1 LLTRRIDRT
10 TYVDAKVQDAYVK
23 GYEQLAIRR
32 PILGVLQ
39 CLLAWSM
46 LRWEKIDIKPLDHL
60 VYTSPPKR
68 NSESSHGLDLL
79 DVENVYL

>member
-1 LLTRRIDRT
+1 MP
-10 TYVDAKVQDAYVK
+10 V
-23 GYEQLAIRR
+23 
-32 PILGVLQ
+32 
-39 CLLAWSM
+39 SM
-46 LRWEKIDIKPLDHL
+46 VNVEMGKIDIKPLDHL